1 MARSTQEIRETYPL
15 PVYNYRVTVQE
26 DGEATSVSFAEVSGL
41 AIAYEP
47 VVYKDGLS
55 FALGLNIIHGMEQ
68 EVRLTLRKGVVK
80 GNDYLLRWLLESN
93 EEPFSGSGKR
103 DVVIDLCDEAGTAV
117 VRWQVLGALP
127 IKLEAPAFNADTN
140 EVAIEALELIA
151 HKLKVDHN
159 PG

>member
-1 MARSTQEIRETYPL
+1 MARSTQEIRAAYPL
-15 PVYNYRVTVQE
+15 PAYNYRVTIQE

-41 AIAYEP
+41 SIEYEP
-47 VVYKDGLS
+47 VVYKHGLS
-55 FALGLNIIHGMEQ
+55 YALGINIIHGMEK
-68 EVRLTLRKGVVK
+68 EVRLTLRKGVVR
-80 GNDYLLRWLLESN
+80 GNDYLLRWLHESS

-127 IKLEAPAFNADTN
+127 IKLEAPGFKADAN

-151 HKLKVDHN
+151 HKLTVNHN